1 MMRGGM
7 PNMQGM
13 MKQMQK
19 MQKDMKKEQKA
30 IEETIFEASD
40 AQSLVTVKMN
50 GKREIVELN
59 VNEILVDPDDVD
71 MLQDL
76 IIATTNDV
84 LRKVD
89 KATEERLG
97 RFTQGLN
104 LPF

>member
-1 MMRGGM
+1 MRGGM